1 MATLLQRISLGVGV
15 LILMLAVAVSAV
27 AVARNINLL
36 DESFRNAE
44 RPAEVSRTL
53 IRLRLAVADAE
64 TAQRGY
70 LLTDDLLFL
79 EPYQDTRFETDSLLT
94 RLDTLVLWNP
104 VQVQR
109 MPGLR
114 EAVREKEDEMDRVLA
129 LRRVEGTAAAVAAVR
144 TARGAV
150 LMAEIRTRIA
160 EMLVEAGRVRDLSA
174 DRVAVARRRAFLAT
188 AITNGI
194 LFALIVAGALLLRR
208 HLKARERA
216 AESLLRNN
224 TQLSQAVA
232 EREAALVHVQSMQAQ
247 LVQQEKLAGLGR
259 LTAGVAHELKN
270 PLNFVNNFALLA
282 GELAA
287 EAQAAFEAGEPDEA
301 RALLPDLRLNVL
313 KVSEHGQR
321 ADEIVRTMLVHARG
335 VSGEREPV
343 DLADVLATA
352 ATQAA
357 GPVDGEHRTVR
368 VVREIHADLDGTT
381 ISGIPSA
388 LGRMFLNL
396 IENAVQATRER
407 AGFEGAGYEPE
418 VRIEAHRGTDRFGHD
433 VVLVTIA
440 DNGAGIS
447 DTALPRIFEP
457 FYTTKAPGQ
466 GTGLGLSLAYDIAV
480 GHGGTLMAGRSEA
493 GGALFTV
500 TLPLAA
506 VPAVATA

>member
-1 MATLLQRISLGVGV
+1 MALW
-15 LILMLAVAVSAV
+15 A
-27 AVARNINLL
+27 
-36 DESFRNAE
+36 
-44 RPAEVSRTL
+44 
-53 IRLRLAVADAE
+53 
-64 TAQRGY
+64 TA
-70 LLTDDLLFL
+70 LTN
-79 EPYQDTRFETDSLLT
+79 
-94 RLDTLVLWNP
+94 LVLF
-104 VQVQR
+104 
-109 MPGLR
+109 GLI
-114 EAVREKEDEMDRVLA
+114 AASALA
-129 LRRVEGTAAAVAAVR
+129 LRR
-144 TARGAV
+144 
-150 LMAEIRTRIA
+150 
-160 EMLVEAGRVRDLSA
+160 
-174 DRVAVARRRAFLAT
+174 
-188 AITNGI
+188 
-194 LFALIVAGALLLRR
+194 LLLARDR
-208 HLKARERA
+208 AVETLRASNVHLA
-216 AESLLRNN
+216 
-224 TQLSQAVA
+224 QAVA

-282 GELAA
+282 GELAD
-287 EAQAAFEAGEPDEA
+287 EAQAAFEAGQPDEA

-352 ATQAA
+352 AAQAA
-357 GPVDGEHRTVR
+357 GPVDSEHRTVR
-368 VVREIHADLDGTT
+368 VVREIHADLDGTA

-407 AGFEGAGYEPE
+407 AGFEGAAYAPE
-418 VRIEAHRGTDRFGHD
+418 VRVVAHRGRDRLGHD
-433 VVLVTIA
+433 VALVTIA

-493 GGALFTV
+493 GGALLTV

-506 VPAVATA
+506 VPADAAE